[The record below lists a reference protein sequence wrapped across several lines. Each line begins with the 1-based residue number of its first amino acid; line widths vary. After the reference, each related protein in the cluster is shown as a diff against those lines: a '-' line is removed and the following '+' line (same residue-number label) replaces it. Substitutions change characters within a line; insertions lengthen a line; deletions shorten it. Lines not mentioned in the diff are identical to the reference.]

1 MKCKICGFEINEEHK
16 FCANCGTSI
25 MSENQNE
32 SQNSIEQQT
41 IKNTPM
47 NSNNSYSI
55 LNVSLSFIIIIVLLP
70 KVLNSIYPWITM
82 IECIKSIF
90 SKI

>member
-1 MKCKICGFEINEEHK
+1 
-16 FCANCGTSI
+16 

-70 KVLNSIYPWITM
+70 KVLNSIYLWITM